1 MDPGTDGVRGLSV
14 SSRTEGA
21 HTIAALSGELDIAS
35 VPALREQLLG
45 LLRPAASRLVIDLS
59 RVSYADAS
67 GLAVLVAT
75 GRRAGLLGGYMR
87 VAAPAPAVAKILRI
101 TGLRLRLDIFPT
113 VQAAITSPGRGQRRP
128 DGRPDADIDTAAVGT
143 VHTGPPRRQTRRARH
158 PAGPAELRQVNAA
171 VLTHAGAWRDAGPCR
186 RFTPALH
193 VLARAHAGTSHAALT
208 QAAHSLLSI
217 LTRQPLTY
225 SPAVAA
231 IAGRLRRL
239 LDPVAGPPS
248 PETNPRAP
256 PPGAARPHRPA
267 ARDNDPSGRS
277 LRAATRH
284 CARLPPVNLPMRR
297 LRNEASGMQSTGTG
311 RAWRPRGDKADV
323 PGVLHKSDADA
334 VKPDLSGAGDVRRAY
349 EELAGKS
356 AARLTRDPCPA
367 GGRRRTEVI
376 IGVAPEPV
384 SGPVVVPG
392 PGGVATQVLSGHSA
406 RLAPLTDAGD
416 LIRPVRAAPLLP
428 GRRGAPAAGLT
439 AISDTLLGSRCD
451 RAKRQL
457 P

>member
-35 VPALREQLLG
+35 VPALREQLQG

-87 VAAPAPAVAKILRI
+87 LAAPAPAVAKILRI

-158 PAGPAELRQVNAA
+158 PVGPAELRQVNAA

-267 ARDNDPSGRS
+267 ARDNERPSRS
-277 LRAATRH
+277 LRATTRH
-284 CARLPPVNLPMRR
+284 CARLRAPVTRDRPRAAAARLPPVNLPMRS
-297 LRNEASGMQSTGTG
+297 LRNEASGAIHGY
-311 RAWRPRGDKADV
+311 RAG
-323 PGVLHKSDADA
+323 
-334 VKPDLSGAGDVRRAY
+334 
-349 EELAGKS
+349 LA
-356 AARLTRDPCPA
+356 AARR
-367 GGRRRTEVI
+367 
-376 IGVAPEPV
+376 
-384 SGPVVVPG
+384 
-392 PGGVATQVLSGHSA
+392 
-406 RLAPLTDAGD
+406 
-416 LIRPVRAAPLLP
+416 
-428 GRRGAPAAGLT
+428 
-439 AISDTLLGSRCD
+439 
-451 RAKRQL
+451 
-457 P
+457 